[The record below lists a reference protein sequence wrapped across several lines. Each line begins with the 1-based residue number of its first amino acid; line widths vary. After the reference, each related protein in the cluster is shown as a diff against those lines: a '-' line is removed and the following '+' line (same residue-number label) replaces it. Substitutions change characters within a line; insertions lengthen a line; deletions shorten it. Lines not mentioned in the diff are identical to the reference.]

1 MFLAADIFTKANW
14 DKVLNFLL
22 DWCMSVGKNILIALI
37 ILIVGSRIIK
47 WVVKLIDRS
56 LKKSAMEPMVAKFL
70 VSFIKIG
77 LNALL
82 IVSIIGILGIP
93 TSSVIAA
100 ISAAGLAIGLALQG
114 SLSNFAGGVLILIF
128 KPFDI
133 GDFIKEDTNGNEG
146 TVVGIDLFYTKLKTP
161 DNKRV
166 VVPNGILA
174 NSSLTNYTSQNMR
187 RVDITVGISYD
198 SDIKLA
204 KSILLDIINAD
215 ERVMKDQDINVFV
228 SELADSEVTLGTRF
242 WVATDDYWKT
252 KWDML
257 ELYKEQLE
265 GNGIDI
271 PFNQLCVTI
280 NEK

>member
-1 MFLAADIFTKANW
+1 MALSPQLRIQALYPQIAFLQQVCQPLGRGDQRQ
-14 DKVLNFLL
+14 
-22 DWCMSVGKNILIALI
+22 VGYSGEKR
-37 ILIVGSRIIK
+37 G
-47 WVVKLIDRS
+47 
-56 LKKSAMEPMVAKFL
+56 F
-70 VSFIKIG
+70 
-77 LNALL
+77 
-82 IVSIIGILGIP
+82 LGIP

-114 SLSNFAGGVLILIF
+114 SLSNFAGGVLILLF

-133 GDFIKEDTNGNEG
+133 GDYIKEDTHGNEG
-146 TVVGIDLFYTKLKTP
+146 TVEGIDLFYTKLKTP
-161 DNKRV
+161 DNKQV

-174 NSSLTNYTSQNMR
+174 NSSLTNFTSQNMR

-215 ERVMKDQDINVFV
+215 ERVLKDQDINVFV
-228 SELADSEVTLGTRF
+228 AELAESQVTLGTRF
-242 WVATDDYWKT
+242 WVATDDYWQT

>member
-1 MFLAADIFTKANW
+1 MLLAADVFTKANLE
-14 DKVLNFLL
+14 KVLDIVLK
-22 DWCMSVGKNILIALI
+22 WCMSVGKNILIALI
-37 ILIVGSRIIK
+37 ILVVGSRVIK

-56 LKKSAMEPMVAKFL
+56 IKKTSMEPMVGKFL
-70 VSFIKIG
+70 LSFTKIG

-82 IVSIIGILGIP
+82 IVSVIGVLGIP

-133 GDFIKEDTNGNEG
+133 GDYIKEDTNGNEG
-146 TVVGIDLFYTKLKTP
+146 TVVGIDLFYTKLKTS

-166 VVPNGILA
+166 VVPNGTLA
-174 NSSLTNYTSQNMR
+174 NSSLTNYTSQDMR
-187 RVDITVGISYD
+187 RVDIVVGISYD

-204 KSILLDIINAD
+204 KTILLDIINAD
-215 ERVMKDQDINVFV
+215 ERVLKDKDINVFV
-228 SELADSEVTLGTRF
+228 SELAESQVTLGTRF
-242 WVATDDYWKT
+242 WVSTDDYWKT

-257 ELYKEQLE
+257 ELYKEKLE
-265 GNGIDI
+265 GNGVDI
-271 PFNQLCVTI
+271 PYNQICVTI